1 MSKTIDVRNE
11 LRIIEL
17 VNRLGQNTDYVG
29 IIEFYR
35 MKDAN
40 RNEVCATKIKY
51 PSFCTSI

>member
-40 RNEVCATKIKY
+40 RNAVCATKIKY
-51 PSFCTSI
+51 LSFCTSI